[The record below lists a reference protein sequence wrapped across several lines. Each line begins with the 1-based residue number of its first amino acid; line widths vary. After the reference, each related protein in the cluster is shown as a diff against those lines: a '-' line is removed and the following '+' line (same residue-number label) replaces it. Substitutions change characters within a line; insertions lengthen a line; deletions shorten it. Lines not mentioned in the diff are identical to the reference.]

1 MRVGDELHAAVSRRP
16 SNAFNTSVARTEG
29 YTHAA
34 RVCPLFL
41 FQGPKSISEFGGCSA
56 SRWLA
61 KLRELLWLKG
71 VIS

>member
-34 RVCPLFL
+34 RVCALSL
-41 FQGPKSISEFGGCSA
+41 FQGPKSISVFGVCSA

-61 KLRELLWLKG
+61 TLRELLWLKG